1 MAALTNFLITGIA
14 SGAVFALLSIGII
27 LIYRVSRV
35 INLAHGAVGVFA
47 TYVFYF
53 TFVQRLHLPVAV
65 AFLLTLLV
73 GGVLGAAMQVLF
85 INPVRTEGQ
94 LTTLIMSIGVLLLL
108 TDGAIQLYGP
118 TQPAIPSIFSDRTI
132 TIGGSGITVHQL
144 ATIGLVLLLAGGL
157 SVLLTRSAYGK
168 AIEAIAQ
175 DPGAA
180 RLIGVPVTTVT
191 TGVWAAGGA
200 TAALAGMLF
209 IHLNTIDPLGLTF
222 VLISG
227 LVAAVLGGLTSLPLA
242 VAGSFGLGMVFSV
255 AQGYITS
262 AGVGNAF
269 VFGLLLI
276 FLLVSPRLSRA
287 TGTLAE
293 I

>member
-1 MAALTNFLITGIA
+1 MARLTNLLITGIA
-14 SGAVFALLSIGII
+14 SGAVFALLAIGIV

-35 INLAHGAVGVFA
+35 INLAHGAIGVFS

-53 TFVQRLHLPVAV
+53 TFIDRLGLPVPV
-65 AFLLTLLV
+65 AFVLTMLV
-73 GGVLGAAMQVLF
+73 GAVLGAAVQAMF
-85 INPVRTEGQ
+85 INPVRGEGQ

-108 TDGAIQLYGP
+108 TDGAVQLYGP
-118 TQPAIPSIFSDRTI
+118 RQPAIPSIFSDRTI
-132 TIGGSGITVHQL
+132 RIGESGVTVHQIATLGL
-144 ATIGLVLLLAGGL
+144 ALVLAGGL
-157 SVLLTRSAYGK
+157 SLLLRRSAYGK

-180 RLIGVPVTTVT
+180 RLIGLPVTAVT

-222 VLISG
+222 VLIAG
-227 LVAAVLGGLTSLPLA
+227 LVAAVLGGFTSLPLA
-242 VAGSFGLGMVFSV
+242 VGGSFGLGMVFSV

-269 VFGLLLI
+269 VFGLLLV
-276 FLLVSPRLSRA
+276 FLLVSPRLAQA
-287 TGTLAE
+287 TRTVAE
-293 I
+293 V

>member
-1 MAALTNFLITGIA
+1 MARLTNLLITGIA
-14 SGAVFALLSIGII
+14 SGAVFALLAVGIT

-35 INLAHGAVGVFA
+35 INLAHGAIGVFS

-53 TFVQRLHLPVAV
+53 TFVDRLHLPVTV
-65 AFLLTLLV
+65 AFVLTLLL
-73 GGVLGAAMQVLF
+73 GGVLGAAVQLLF
-85 INPVRTEGQ
+85 INPVRQDGQ

-118 TQPAIPSIFSDRTI
+118 TQPAIPSVFSDRTI
-132 TIGGSGITVHQL
+132 RIGDSGITVHQL
-144 ATIGLVLLLAGGL
+144 ATIGIVLLLAGGL
-157 SVLLTRSAYGK
+157 SLLLLRSAYGK

-175 DPGAA
+175 DAGAA

-191 TGVWAAGGA
+191 TGVWAAGGS

-227 LVAAVLGGLTSLPLA
+227 LVAAVLGGFTSLPLA
-242 VAGSFGLGMVFSV
+242 VSGSFGLGIVFSC
-255 AQGYITS
+255 AQGYINS
-262 AGVGNAF
+262 AGVGNGF
-269 VFGLLLI
+269 VFGLLLV
-276 FLLVSPRLSRA
+276 FLLVSPRLSKA
-287 TGTLAE
+287 TGAMAE

>member
-1 MAALTNFLITGIA
+1 MARLTNLLVTGIA
-14 SGAVFALLSIGII
+14 SGAIFALLAIGVV

-35 INLAHGAVGVFA
+35 INLAHGATGVFA
-47 TYVFYF
+47 TYVFSF
-53 TFVQRLHLPVAV
+53 TFIDRLGLPVPV
-65 AFLLTLLV
+65 AFVLTMVV
-73 GGVLGAAMQVLF
+73 GAFLGAAVQTLF
-85 INPVRTEGQ
+85 INPVRGEGQ

-118 TQPAIPSIFSDRTI
+118 TQPAIPSVFSDRTI
-132 TIGGSGITVHQL
+132 KIGDSGVTVHQV
-144 ATIGLVLLLAGGL
+144 ATLGIALLLAGGL
-157 SVLLTRSAYGK
+157 SLLLRRSAYGK

-180 RLIGVPVTTVT
+180 RLIGLPVTAVT

-222 VLISG
+222 VLIAG
-227 LVAAVLGGLTSLPLA
+227 LVAAVLGGFTSLPLA
-242 VAGSFGLGMVFSV
+242 VGGSFGLGIVFSV
-255 AQGYITS
+255 AQGYIGS

-269 VFGLLLI
+269 VFGLLLV
-276 FLLVSPRLSRA
+276 FLLLSPRLSR
-287 TGTLAE
+287 GSGSVAE
-293 I
+293 V